1 MSLMRKRV
9 AVLGAACALGALVA
23 VPAYAHV
30 TVRPNEAAGGGFS
43 QFAVSVPNE
52 RDNASTVRVEVQFP
66 PVFASVSF
74 QDVVGWDR
82 RVEMTT
88 LDEPIEAFGEEI
100 TEVVG
105 SVIWTGGEIE
115 PGEFQ
120 LFPFSV
126 GPVPESGTL
135 EFPAIQTYDSGEVVR
150 WIGPADSDQPAGT
163 VAVVDLGVE
172 EDQGELA
179 ALADVR
185 EQVAGDAAPA
195 EDNDGDD
202 DDSDMGAIL
211 GGAGLG
217 LGAIALVVSL
227 LTRRRLG

>member
-1 MSLMRKRV
+1 MRKKI
-9 AVLGAACALGALVA
+9 AVIGAACVMGVLVA
-23 VPAYAHV
+23 LPAHAHV
-30 TVRPNEAAGGGFS
+30 TIRPNEAAGGGFS
-43 QFAVSVPNE
+43 QFGVSVPNE
-52 RDNASTVRVEVQFP
+52 RDDASTIRVEVQFP

-74 QDVVGWDR
+74 QDVPGWER

-105 SVIWTGGEIE
+105 SVTWSGGEIE

-120 LFPFSV
+120 VFPFSV
-126 GPVPESGTL
+126 GPMPESGTL

-150 WIGPADSDQPAGT
+150 WIGPADSDEPAGT
-163 VAVVDLGVE
+163 VEVIDLGA

-185 EQVAGDAAPA
+185 EQLGGDTGPEEEEA
-195 EDNDGDD
+195 D
-202 DDSDMGAIL
+202 DDSDMGVIL

-217 LGAIALVVSL
+217 LGAIALIVSL